1 MSTIPAEVAK
11 YYFIGTQE
19 PEYYKCRFCPIKR
32 KKNQGLSNLKSHVKE
47 KHFDW
52 KEVYDAASKS
62 GPGAIDNFVIK
73 ASADAVYLH
82 SWIEWILQCNESPT
96 FVENKY
102 TRKYTS
108 LDNIS
113 RNTLSKYMEKV
124 WQNLKRI

>member
-52 KEVYDAASKS
+52 KEVYSAASKS
-62 GPGAIDNFVIK
+62 GPGAMDNFVMK
-73 ASADAVYLH
+73 ASDDAVYLH

-108 LDNIS
+108 LENIS
-113 RNTLSKYMEKV
+113 RNTF
-124 WQNLKRI
+124 RT